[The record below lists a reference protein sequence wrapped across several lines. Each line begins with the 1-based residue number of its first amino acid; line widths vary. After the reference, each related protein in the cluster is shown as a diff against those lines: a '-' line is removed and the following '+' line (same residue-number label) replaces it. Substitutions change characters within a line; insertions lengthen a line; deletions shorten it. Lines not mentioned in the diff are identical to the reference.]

1 MKYYYSFFRD
11 TNTEVDPEGQLY
23 KVVIKTKKGDGME
36 ELLLSGSPFT
46 VNYVASDD
54 IYKPLKCSTAT
65 VGILNRELNLDF
77 NPENLT
83 DVEVILYK
91 LKPNE
96 VYNDNLKNASSDEIY
111 FTIEWSGFA
120 TPNAYSQGYNSYYD
134 EFQLECQDKLS
145 TIGYLSTDS
154 INSLTNSLT
163 IFTLNQLLS
172 YLGYLLNIDYIY
184 ATKNIKTQY
193 GSFFNL
199 AINNREIYL
208 DNGEYRPITDCV
220 DSILKALNLTAI
232 QYGNSVYIINYDA
245 ITTEYSTYDY
255 ITGSISDTKIY
266 EAEIRN
272 VLNLENLKSSGNGTN
287 TSLLENKTDF
297 YVKINNEENTF
308 VENSLDK
315 AEIVYNNNTT
325 TIGEWSGY
333 INNSTLHPLFQT
345 YNNDSGLEQHEY
357 YQYYTYNKGVNDG
370 VYNNFNYTAIRRLH
384 IPDRVNIYDIYKL
397 NEIRTVLYAYDSLG
411 SRKTYNNGDFKIYST
426 NSSVV
431 SCNKDVFA
439 APIEI
444 TSVECEDLN
453 PNEIRVRANKN
464 IKKGFMIF
472 HPFIAD
478 ANVPNPDYTS
488 QFPKASTDYINAS
501 SDRNFNAKFECIRLI
516 TPRLCM
522 TQREELHLG
531 FDMTFFADYSVLNSA
546 NNFNF
551 QPGFY
556 QSVNKVFLAIQF
568 VADNGNTYL
577 LQDGG
582 NYRVLSTP
590 LSSFTGNDL
599 VEATTNFS
607 RGDEFFNKTFK
618 LTDNKKLMWGEEND
632 NYFTIPSILSTS
644 SDPNELISG
653 YFNISIFRTWGV
665 TDQAKTF
672 STLINNITLTLN
684 KVTSNEDL
692 NVFYKDNNVDKELSY
707 IKPKSSSFISFKDKI
722 NEEIN
727 INTTDYSDVSQLNT
741 LMSTRTGFGEV
752 YHREVDLIY
761 NLATGNICTPM
772 ELVINSYKNQYLTPT
787 LVLNTQVHNDSKL
800 NMLSKITYSRF
811 PDKSFIVNSMSI
823 DYGYNSCDV
832 QLIEKK

>member
-77 NPENLT
+77 NPEDLT

-145 TIGYLSTDS
+145 TVGYLSTDC
-154 INSLTNSLT
+154 INLIPNSLT

-172 YLGYLLNIDYIY
+172 YLGMYLNIDYLY

-199 AINNREIYL
+199 AINNRDIYL
-208 DNGEYRPITDCV
+208 DNGEYRPVTDCIESV
-220 DSILKALNLTAI
+220 LKALNLTAI

-255 ITGSISDTKIY
+255 ITGSILDTEIY

-272 VLNLENLKSSGNGTN
+272 VLNLEKLNSSGNDTN
-287 TSLLENKTDF
+287 ISLLESKTDF
-297 YVKINNEENTF
+297 YVKVNNEANTF
-308 VENSLDK
+308 VDNSLK
-315 AEIVYNNNTT
+315 NAEVVYNNDN
-325 TIGEWSGY
+325 TIGEWRGY
-333 INNSTLHPLFQT
+333 INSSTLHPLFQT

-357 YQYYTYNKGVNDG
+357 YQYYTYNKGVNEG
-370 VYNNFNYTAIRRLH
+370 VYNNFNYTAIRKLH
-384 IPDRVNIYDIYKL
+384 VTEDRSDYKL
-397 NEIRTVLYAYDSLG
+397 NEIRPILYAYDSLG
-411 SRKTYNNGDFKIYST
+411 NKKTYNNGDFKLYST
-426 NSSVV
+426 SSSVV
-431 SCNKDVFA
+431 ACNKDVFA
-439 APIEI
+439 TPVEI
-444 TSVECEDLN
+444 TSIECEGLEES
-453 PNEIRVRANKN
+453 EIRVNANKN
-464 IKKGFMIF
+464 IKTGFMIY
-472 HPFIAD
+472 HPFITD
-478 ANVPNPDYTS
+478 TNVPNPEYTN

-546 NNFNF
+546 NPFNF
-551 QPGFY
+551 QHGFY

-577 LQDGG
+577 LQDSG
-582 NYRVLSTP
+582 NYRVLSSP
-590 LSSFTGNDL
+590 LSSFIGDDL

-607 RGDEFFNKTFK
+607 RGDEFFNKIFK
-618 LTDNKKLMWGEEND
+618 LTDNKKLRWSGETVD
-632 NYFTIPSILSTS
+632 YFTIPSVLTS
-644 SDPNELISG
+644 STDPNEFTSG
-653 YFNISIFRTWGV
+653 YFNISIFRLWGV

-684 KVTSNEDL
+684 QITSSDSKV
-692 NVFYKDNNVDKELSY
+692 FQKDDNTDKEISY
-707 IKPKSSSFISFKDKI
+707 IKPKSSIITFKDDI
-722 NEEIN
+722 SETIN

-741 LMSTRTGFGEV
+741 LMTTRTGFGDLF
-752 YHREVDLIY
+752 HREVDLIY

-823 DYGYNSCDV
+823 DYAYNSCSV
-832 QLIEKK
+832 QLMEKK

>member
-23 KVVIKTKKGDGME
+23 KVVIKTKKSDGEE

-46 VNYVASDD
+46 VNYVSSED
-54 IYKPLKCSTAT
+54 IYKPIKSSTAT
-65 VGILNRELNLDF
+65 VGILSKELNLDF
-77 NPENLT
+77 NPEDIT

-96 VYNDNLKNASSDEIY
+96 IYNDNLKDASSDESY
-111 FTIEWSGFA
+111 FTVEWSGFA
-120 TPNAYSQGYNSYYD
+120 TPNAYSQGYNSFYD

-145 TIGYLSTDS
+145 TIGYLSTDG
-154 INSLTNSLT
+154 INYLNNVS

-172 YLGYLLNIDYIY
+172 SLGYVLKIDYIY

-199 AINNREIYL
+199 AINNKVIYL
-208 DNGEYRPITDCV
+208 ENGEYRPVTDCV
-220 DSILKALNLTAI
+220 ESILKALNLTAI

-245 ITTEYSTYDY
+245 ISTEYSTYDY
-255 ITGSISDTKIY
+255 ITGSTSDEKIY

-287 TSLLENKTDF
+287 ISLLENKTDF
-297 YVKINNEENTF
+297 YVKVNNEENAF
-308 VENSLDK
+308 LENSLDK
-315 AEIVYNNNTT
+315 AEVLYNNDN

-345 YNNDSGLEQHEY
+345 YNNDENLNQTEY
-357 YQYYTYNKGVNDG
+357 YQYYTYNKGVEEN
-370 VYNNFNYTAIRRLH
+370 VYNNFNYTAIRRLR
-384 IPDRVNIYDIYKL
+384 IPDGANVNNLYKL
-397 NEIRTVLYAYDSLG
+397 NEIRPILYAYDSLG
-411 SRKTYNNGDFKIYST
+411 NRKVYNNGDFKIYST
-426 NSSVV
+426 NSSLV

-439 APIEI
+439 APVEI

-453 PNEIRVRANKN
+453 PNEIRTRANKN
-464 IKKGFMIF
+464 IKKGYMIY
-472 HPFIAD
+472 HPFISD
-478 ANVPNPDYTS
+478 ANTPNPNYPS

-501 SDRNFNAKFECIRLI
+501 NDREFNAKFECIRLI

-522 TQREELHLG
+522 TQREEMHLG
-531 FDMTFFADYSVLNSA
+531 FDMTFFADYSILNSA

-556 QSVNKVFLAIQF
+556 QSIYKVYLAIQF
-568 VADNGNTYL
+568 ISDEGFYL
-577 LQDGG
+577 LQNDGT
-582 NYRVLSTP
+582 YRVLP
-590 LSSFTGNDL
+590 NALPSFTGDDL

-607 RGDEFFNKTFK
+607 RGDNFFNNTFK
-618 LTDNKKLMWGEEND
+618 LTDNKKLRWGED
-632 NYFTIPSILSTS
+632 KHDYFTIPSILSTS
-644 SDPNELISG
+644 TDPNKFVNG
-653 YFNISIFRTWGV
+653 YFNISIFRPWGI

-684 KVTSNEDL
+684 NVVSDNNL
-692 NVFYKDNNVDKELSY
+692 NVFYKDNNADKVLSY
-707 IKPKSSSFISFKDKI
+707 KKPKTAIFPLKDDI

-741 LMSTRTGFGEV
+741 LMSTRTGFSV
-752 YHREVDLIY
+752 SSVDKFHREVDLIY

-811 PDKSFIVNSMSI
+811 PDKSFVVNSMSI
-823 DYGYNSCDV
+823 DYAYNSCNV